1 MSLAAHGVVAGYRRR
16 PPVLTDVSISVPAGT
31 IVGLSGPSG
40 TGKTTLARVLALLD
54 APRAGSV
61 SVDDQV
67 ATGTRFAVQREL
79 RGSVAMLFQSPRA
92 STDPRL
98 SLRSIIAQPA
108 EVARRPVDVE
118 GVAARVG
125 LTPDLLTRRPYQV
138 SDGQLQRACL
148 ARALAQGPRYLIC
161 DEATAMLDAAT
172 TATLVR
178 LVEAEAAA
186 QDVGV
191 LLISHDEELLAACC
205 SQVSA
210 LADLRREPAGH

>member
-1 MSLAAHGVVAGYRRR
+1 MSLKARGVVAGYRRK
-16 PPVLTDVSISVPAGT
+16 PPVLVDVSISVPAGT
-31 IVGLSGPSG
+31 IVGLAGPSG

-54 APRAGSV
+54 APREGTV
-61 SVDDQV
+61 SIDDRV

-98 SLRSIIAQPA
+98 TLRSIIAQPA
-108 EVARRPVDVE
+108 EVLGRPIDVE

-125 LTPDLLTRRPYQV
+125 LTPDLLVRRPHQV

-148 ARALAQGPRYLIC
+148 ARALAQQPRYLIC

-178 LVEAEAAA
+178 LVEAEAAG
-186 QDVGV
+186 QGVGV

-205 SQVSA
+205 SRVDA
-210 LADLRREPAGH
+210 LADLRRAPAPR

>member
-186 QDVGV
+186 QGVGV

>member
-1 MSLAAHGVVAGYRRR
+1 MSLEARGVVAGYRRK

-54 APRAGSV
+54 APRAGAV
-61 SVDDQV
+61 TIDDQV
-67 ATGTRFAVQREL
+67 ATGTRFAVQGDL

-98 SLRSIIAQPA
+98 TLRSIIAQPA

-148 ARALAQGPRYLIC
+148 ARALAQEPRYLIC

-186 QDVGV
+186 QGVGV

-210 LADLRREPAGH
+210 LADLRRAPAQH

>member
-1 MSLAAHGVVAGYRRR
+1 MSLDARGVVAGYRRR
-16 PPVLTDVSISVPAGT
+16 PPVLTDVAISVPAGT

-40 TGKTTLARVLALLD
+40 AGKTTLARVLALLD
-54 APRAGSV
+54 APRAGTV
-61 SVDDQV
+61 SIDGRV
-67 ATGTRFAVQREL
+67 ATGTRFAVRGDL
-79 RGSVAMLFQSPRA
+79 RGAVAMLFQSPRA

-98 SLRSIIAQPA
+98 TLRSIIAQPA
-108 EVARRPVDVE
+108 EVSRRPVDVE
-118 GVAARVG
+118 AVAVRVG
-125 LTPDLLTRRPYQV
+125 LTPDLLTRRPHQV

-148 ARALAQGPRYLIC
+148 ARALAQEPRYLIC

-186 QDVGV
+186 QGVGV

-205 SQVSA
+205 TQVSA
-210 LADLRREPAGH
+210 LADPGREVARR